1 VICKAEVQVLRADL
15 KGKLVTRLV
24 GLCLALGIAISITS
38 CDRSVQA
45 KSASPAI
52 TSGAALMTTDGAL
65 SEVNIPATIARLA
78 PSLDQFQPQVQIL
91 SPKPDQTITDDR
103 VTVKLAVSG
112 LKLFK
117 QPELGLGNHL
127 HVILDKQTYQGV
139 YDLSKPLVFENLAAG
154 THSLRVFAS
163 RPWHE
168 SFKNDGAYA
177 QISFN
182 VLTKTAENNPDPNQP
197 LLTYSRPTGTYG
209 AEPIMLDYY
218 LTNAPT
224 QSVAN
229 GGKAS
234 STDWRIRVTINEQQF
249 ILDGAAALKE
259 HRWAPV
265 YLQGFK
271 PGKNWVRL
279 ELINDRGQP
288 IPNVYNDTVGVINY
302 DPQAQDALARLVRG
316 EIDPNLAQTLVDPS
330 YVAIK
335 PAPIPAPSV
344 VQNPLNRSTPA
355 IPVPTIP
362 SPVVIA
368 PVPIPIPVSIP
379 IPSPIVAAPIPAPVI
394 VPSPIVAAPT
404 SAPTLIVQPS
414 PSPVVIAP
422 PIVTAV
428 PIPIVPV
435 PAPAIVPDPTPIA
448 PSPPSPII
456 EALPIPTPEPVR
468 SIAPPITP
476 IPIPAPVM
484 PVAKAAPRVPPVPE
498 VVQIPVVPTPQPS
511 FVPTPAPA
519 QTIAPV
525 PPAIPSVAKPQD
537 IVVKQPVAVPPI
549 TPPAAQPPQLIQ
561 PIQAAAPIPS
571 GAAPQPTPAPSP
583 VPVTTSVAPPNI
595 TTTSEKTWQMYAD
608 EFRQAAGVKIRAF
621 TNTIPAKSQRFGH
634 NVQIWAGQ
642 AINQIQ
648 AWRAAH
654 VD

>member
-24 GLCLALGIAISITS
+24 GLCLAVGIAIGITS
-38 CDRSVQA
+38 CERSVQA
-45 KSASPAI
+45 KSALPAI
-52 TSGAALMTTDGAL
+52 TSGTALTTTDGPL

-78 PSLDQFQPQVQIL
+78 PSLDQLQPQVRIL

-103 VTVKLAVSG
+103 VTVKLSVSD
-112 LKLFK
+112 LQLFK

-168 SFKNDGAYA
+168 SFKNAGAYA
-177 QISFN
+177 QVSFN

-218 LTNAPT
+218 LANLPT
-224 QSVAN
+224 QVAAN
-229 GGKAS
+229 DRQDQIS
-234 STDWRIRVTINEQQF
+234 DWRVRVTVNEQRF
-249 ILDGAAALKE
+249 ILD
-259 HRWAPV
+259 RWAPV

-279 ELINDRGQP
+279 ELVDDRGQP

-302 DPQAQDALARLVRG
+302 DPQSKDALARLVRG

-368 PVPIPIPVSIP
+368 PAPVPIP

-394 VPSPIVAAPT
+394 VPNPIVAAPN
-404 SAPTLIVQPS
+404 SAPTPIVQPS
-414 PSPVVIAP
+414 PSPIVIAP
-422 PIVTAV
+422 PIVTAAPSPIVAV
-428 PIPIVPV
+428 PAPTIVPV
-435 PAPAIVPDPTPIA
+435 PVPITPPI
-448 PSPPSPII
+448 PSPIV
-456 EALPIPTPEPVR
+456 AAPIPTPEPVQ

-484 PVAKAAPRVPPVPE
+484 PIAKAAPTALPVPE
-498 VVQIPVVPTPQPS
+498 VVKTPVVPTPQPII
-511 FVPTPAPA
+511 VPAPTPVP
-519 QTIAPV
+519 TIAPV

-549 TPPAAQPPQLIQ
+549 TPPAAQPPQPSQ
-561 PIQAAAPIPS
+561 PIQAAAPSPS
-571 GAAPQPTPAPSP
+571 GAAPAENQAVPQPTPAPSP
-583 VPVTTSVAPPNI
+583 VPVATSVAPPNI
-595 TTTSEKTWQMYAD
+595 TTTSEKTWQMYAN
-608 EFRQAAGVKIRAF
+608 ELRQAAGVKIRAF

>member
-24 GLCLALGIAISITS
+24 GLCLALGIAIGSTS
-38 CDRSVQA
+38 CEQSIQA
-45 KSASPAI
+45 KSALPAI
-52 TSGAALMTTDGAL
+52 ISGTALTTTDGPL

-91 SPKPDQTITDDR
+91 SPKPDQTITDDQ
-103 VTVKLAVSG
+103 VTVKLAVSD

-117 QPELGLGNHL
+117 QSELGLGNHL

-168 SFKNDGAYA
+168 SFKNAGAYA
-177 QISFN
+177 QVSFN

-218 LTNAPT
+218 LVNVPT
-224 QSVAN
+224 PSVAN
-229 GGKAS
+229 GDRL
-234 STDWRIRVTINEQQF
+234 STPAWRIRVTVNEQRF
-249 ILDGAAALKE
+249 ILD
-259 HRWAPV
+259 RWAPV

-279 ELINDRGQP
+279 ELVDDRGQP

-302 DPQAQDALARLVRG
+302 DPQAKDTLARLVRG

-335 PAPIPAPSV
+335 PAPIPAPAV
-344 VQNPLNRSTPA
+344 VSSPANSPTLA
-355 IPVPTIP
+355 IPVPTP
-362 SPVVIA
+362 PNPVVIA
-368 PVPIPIPVSIP
+368 PVPIPAPIPAPALIVKP
-379 IPSPIVAAPIPAPVI
+379 VPSPIVAAPIPAPALAPNPI
-394 VPSPIVAAPT
+394 VAAPIPAPTPIVQPIPSPIVA
-404 SAPTLIVQPS
+404 
-414 PSPVVIAP
+414 
-422 PIVTAV
+422 
-428 PIPIVPV
+428 V
-435 PAPAIVPDPTPIA
+435 PAPAIVPVPAPIV
-448 PSPPSPII
+448 
-456 EALPIPTPEPVR
+456 EALPIRTPEPVQ
-468 SIAPPITP
+468 SIAPPVPPT
-476 IPIPAPVM
+476 PIPAPAI
-484 PVAKAAPRVPPVPE
+484 PVAKAAPIAPTPVPM
-498 VVQIPVVPTPQPS
+498 
-511 FVPTPAPA
+511 
-519 QTIAPV
+519 IAPV
-525 PPAIPSVAKPQD
+525 PPAISEVAKQQD
-537 IVVKQPVAVPPI
+537 IVVKRPVAAPPI
-549 TPPAAQPPQLIQ
+549 TPPAAQPTQ
-561 PIQAAAPIPS
+561 PSQSIPAPIPS
-571 GAAPQPTPAPSP
+571 GAAPAENRVEPQPIPAPTP

-595 TTTSEKTWQMYAD
+595 TTTSEKTWQMYAN
-608 EFRQAAGVKIRAF
+608 ELRQAAGVKIRAF
-621 TNTIPAKSQRFGH
+621 TNTIPSKSQRFGH
-634 NVQIWAGQ
+634 NVQLWVGQ